1 MYIPQIK
8 EKHSLVDLARY
19 GTRSRK
25 NIHPDVLIGLHP
37 CPPLFKEGDILD
49 ANAVLNL
56 IKSLDPSK
64 NNQYEEIKTLVKR
77 NKEQAE
83 KAIKTVL
90 DREEQLEN
98 VVEELEQK
106 HDQDIQDL
114 RQYVV
119 SEVDKA
125 KAIVVYDEN
134 DENLLVYNVKHE

>member
-114 RQYVV
+114 KQYVV

>member
-64 NNQYEEIKTLVKR
+64 NNQYEEIKTFVKI

-114 RQYVV
+114 KQYVV

-125 KAIVVYDEN
+125 KAMVVYDEN
-134 DENLLVYNVKHE
+134 DENLLVYNAKT

>member
-25 NIHPDVLIGLHP
+25 NIHPDVLVGVHP
-37 CPPLFKEGDILD
+37 CPPVYKEGDLLD

-64 NNQYEEIKTLVKR
+64 NNQYEEIKTIVKR

-83 KAIKTVL
+83 RAIKDVS

-114 RQYVV
+114 KQYVV

-125 KAIVVYDEN
+125 KAIVVYDES
-134 DENLLVYNVKHE
+134 DENLLVYNIKHE

>member
-83 KAIKTVL
+83 RAIKDVL

-114 RQYVV
+114 KQYVV

-125 KAIVVYDEN
+125 KAIVVYDES
-134 DENLLVYNVKHE
+134 DENLLVYNIKHE